1 MANPNRQMEFAQA
14 ESARWIPALGEVHF
28 FVRFGGTR
36 LLCRISRD
44 YLEATGVQPRGSE
57 TCLALTGKNF
67 ERIKQR
73 VAQLVSAGRY
83 EEGGSVLLKR
93 TDW

>member
-1 MANPNRQMEFAQA
+1 MAQLERQVDFSPADN
-14 ESARWIPALGEVHF
+14 ARWMPSLGEVHF
-28 FVRFGGTR
+28 FVRFGGNR

-44 YLEATGVQPRGSE
+44 YLEATGAATRGSDV
-57 TCLALTGKNF
+57 CLALTGKNF
-67 ERIKQR
+67 DRIKQR
-73 VAQLVSAGRY
+73 IAQLVTAGRY